1 MCFYLKSFVLIYE
14 TFVQF
19 EVVLTNYFMKTKG
32 EIITVGLDDREVTS
46 WEGFK
51 TVPHVAIDEVDPEV
65 VDLFVIPGGEPDKLF
80 ESVKLLNLIKELYEQ
95 GKMLAAICAAPLQLA
110 RADLLNDH
118 RYTTTLPLDEFDS
131 FSQDNFQNDN
141 VVVDR
146 NIITAKAAG
155 YVDFALEIGKKMDI
169 FADEEDYQETV
180 EYFKYYNQK

>member
-1 MCFYLKSFVLIYE
+1 MHFLKTYILIYE

-32 EIITVGLDDREVTS
+32 EIITVGLDNREVTS

-51 TVPHVAIDEVDPEV
+51 TVPHVTIDEVDPDG

-80 ESVKLLNLIKELYEQ
+80 ESEKLRNLLKELYKQ
-95 GKMLAAICAAPLQLA
+95 GKVLAAICAAPLQLA
-110 RADLLNDH
+110 RAGVLDDH
-118 RYTTTLPLDEFDS
+118 KYTTTLPLDEFDS
-131 FSQDNFQNDN
+131 FNQDNFQNDN

-155 YVDFALEIGKKMDI
+155 YVDFALEIGRKMDI
-169 FADEEDYQETV
+169 FENEADYQETV
-180 EYFKYYNQK
+180 EYFKYYNRK

>member
-1 MCFYLKSFVLIYE
+1 LKTYILIYE

-32 EIITVGLDDREVTS
+32 EIITVGLDNRGVTS

-51 TVPHVAIDEVDPEV
+51 TVPHVTIDEVDPDE

-80 ESVKLLNLIKELYEQ
+80 GNNKLNILLKELYEQ
-95 GKMLAAICAAPLQLA
+95 GKVLAAICAAPLQLA
-110 RADLLNDH
+110 RAGVLDDH
-118 RYTTTLPLDEFDS
+118 KYTTTLPLDEFDS
-131 FSQDNFQNDN
+131 FNQDNFQNDN

-155 YVDFALEIGKKMDI
+155 YVDFALEIGRKMDI
-169 FADEEDYQETV
+169 FKNKADYQETV
-180 EYFKYYNQK
+180 EYFKYYNRK